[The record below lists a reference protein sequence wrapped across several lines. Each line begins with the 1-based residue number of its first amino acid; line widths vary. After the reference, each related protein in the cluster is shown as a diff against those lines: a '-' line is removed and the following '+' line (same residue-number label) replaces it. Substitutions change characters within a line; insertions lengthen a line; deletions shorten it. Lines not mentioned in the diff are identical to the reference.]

1 MEVTSMYKTS
11 SSSIYKS
18 TKSRNI
24 CRKLLKILICI
35 LEISWNYQ
43 IVYSY
48 THIYSFFSKTTT
60 TLYQITTVVRSSS
73 HLFLFKEGLDFFYK
87 PCVWD
92 HMLCYIS
99 TITMLVT
106 LKFVC
111 NIFPVM
117 NRSICYGRWWWWWFV
132 RNETQV

>member
-18 TKSRNI
+18 TKSRKI
-24 CRKLLKILICI
+24 CIKLLKILICI

-48 THIYSFFSKTTT
+48 TYIYSFFGKTTT

-73 HLFLFKEGLDFFYK
+73 HLFLFKEGLDFFTNH
-87 PCVWD
+87 VFE
-92 HMLCYIS
+92 I
-99 TITMLVT
+99 
-106 LKFVC
+106 
-111 NIFPVM
+111 
-117 NRSICYGRWWWWWFV
+117 ICYATSVPSRCWWPWNSSVAYFQLLTVSFV
-132 RNETQV
+132 LGYDDDSSEMKHRC